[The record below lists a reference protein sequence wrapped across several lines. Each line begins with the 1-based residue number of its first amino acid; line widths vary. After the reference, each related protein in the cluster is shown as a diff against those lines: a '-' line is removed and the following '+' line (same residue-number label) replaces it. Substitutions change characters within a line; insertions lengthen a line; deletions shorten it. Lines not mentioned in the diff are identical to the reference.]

1 MEIDGMKIDKINGEC
16 AYNDEKHVYINTK
29 DKSKYIS
36 VTTLIHNYCQDFDED
51 FWSSYKSLERLM
63 GDDFKNLKPGLLKTK
78 KFNIKQL
85 PESIDKEEFE
95 KAKKEIVDEWEV
107 TKNTACDRGT
117 KIHLEKELSFYK
129 NEEQKVP
136 YLKLGGS
143 FKCKRNYMELDLEK
157 GIYPEYLVSLDVDG
171 LKIAGQIDLF
181 IKDGNEIYI
190 LDFKTNK
197 KLDEKSYFDRK
208 KNAFQMMKYPL
219 TNVMDCNMQHYTMQL
234 STYAYLLQ
242 QINPSFEV
250 KQLMIIYFDHDGNE
264 SHHVL
269 EYKKDEV
276 EKMLKHYKK
285 EVLRKQ
291 RKADRKQIE
300 Y

>member
-1 MEIDGMKIDKINGEC
+1 MEIDGLKIDKLNGVC
-16 AYNDEKHVYINTK
+16 AYNDEKHVYINTL
-29 DKSKYIS
+29 DKSRYVS
-36 VTTLIHNYCQDFDED
+36 VTTLIHNYCQEFDGE
-51 FWSSYKSLERLM
+51 FWSSYKALQQIM
-63 GDDFKNLKPGLLKTK
+63 GDDFTQIKSKLLKTK

-85 PESIDKEEFE
+85 PKTVNKEEFE
-95 KAKKEIVDEWEV
+95 KAKKEVLDSWDK
-107 TKNTACDRGT
+107 TKNTACERGT
-117 KIHLEKELSFYK
+117 KIHLEKELSFYDK
-129 NEEQKVP
+129 GVQPVP

-143 FKCKRNYMELDLEK
+143 FKCERNYTELDLEK

-181 IKDGNEIYI
+181 IKDGTDIYI

-197 KLDEKSYFDRK
+197 KLDEKSYFDPK
-208 KNAFQMMKYPL
+208 KRSFQMMKYPL
-219 TNVMDCNMQHYTMQL
+219 TSVMDCNMQHYTMQL

-242 QINPSFEV
+242 QINPEFNV
-250 KQLMIIYFDHDGNE
+250 KQLMIIHFDHDGNE

-269 EYKKDEV
+269 EYKKEEV

-285 EVLRKQ
+285 ELKRQQ
-291 RKADRKQIE
+291 RKKDRQPIE